1 MAAGPDGRA
10 GHRRGAAGRCHTLY
24 GAYGYLP
31 AQAGRGSPVVLLSP
45 GAAWVVGW
53 KEQFPVLA
61 REHSAYVV
69 DLPGQRYTVA
79 RSALWLEPG
88 RHDRGELR
96 PRPAAGLPGAGQPA
110 ADRLPPGR
118 PRPVTQPGS
127 PDRPAE
133 LLGGLVRAAQ
143 RGDALA
149 MNDLLDLLAPYVGRL
164 CGPIA
169 LQEGPD
175 AA

>member
-69 DLPGQRYTVA
+69 DLPGQRYTQ
-79 RSALWLEPG
+79 L
-88 RHDRGELR
+88 HDRRSGWNLAAMTVASCDHAPQLDCPEQVNPLLIDFLR
-96 PRPAAGLPGAGQPA
+96 
-110 ADRLPPGR
+110 DGR
-118 PRPVTQPGS
+118 
-127 PDRPAE
+127 
-133 LLGGLVRAAQ
+133 
-143 RGDALA
+143 
-149 MNDLLDLLAPYVGRL
+149 
-164 CGPIA
+164 GP
-169 LQEGPD
+169 
-175 AA
+175 